1 MSSFVIQ
8 RMFGLSAA
16 RMGEIEAGTR
26 QNNATRILKVDF
38 KNDRALAF
46 GVGLMAGNLTRKSAQ
61 RSRGQT
67 PCSFSCKATLATE
80 SHPARERVD
89 PSILPLERHASSCLD
104 RKARN
109 STCELK

>member
-46 GVGLMAGNLTRKSAQ
+46 GVGLMAGNFTRKSAQ

-67 PCSFSCKATLATE
+67 PCSFSCKATLAIG
-80 SHPARERVD
+80 SHSARELTCHRF
-89 PSILPLERHASSCLD
+89 PWRGTLRRAWIEKPEILLVS
-104 RKARN
+104 
-109 STCELK
+109 